1 MVSVIFSKL
10 SFALIL
16 SMTPKTIYFCLSNT
30 FYQILNR
37 ELIIPILLL
46 EIFTDQIYQYLTKSF
61 WIVKRNV
68 NKYVTHTCFAHTEI
82 IPIYYF
88 YWKQLY
94 MKRFIGIRSFNDT
107 WKWITQTIFLSF
119 VGIHRLFTYIENR
132 FWSVTGFD
140 DVCTQPFTF
149 GF

>member
-1 MVSVIFSKL
+1 MKYWVFRLKCQNGSMWYVYYRTSYWLVLIFSNL
-10 SFALIL
+10 W
-16 SMTPKTIYFCLSNT
+16 
-30 FYQILNR
+30 ILNDV
-37 ELIIPILLL
+37 LF